1 MHSLSFSLFGHLG
14 HTSAEVLKLLT
25 VSLDALGAIRNAY
38 GGRETFNVHP
48 TTHHSEQDPFP
59 DQMKGNWFCF

>member
-14 HTSAEVLKLLT
+14 HTSVEVLKLLT
-25 VSLDALGAIRNAY
+25 VNLDALGAIRNAF
-38 GGRETFNVHP
+38 GGREAFNVHP

-59 DQMKGNWFCF
+59 DQMKGNWFCS